1 MLRNTC
7 ALFVVMITLR
17 LVSSAY
23 RTANC
28 LDRCEFEI
36 RNTDALVVYAEDI
49 LSFQRFF
56 DPERL
61 GAAAQEVTS
70 LHVICSKALLGETVT
85 AFQASW
91 APLTSRLLR
100 LHLQQCRIMSFSP
113 QAFQEFQCLTSL
125 VVDNRNEGSPF
136 VSSHGG
142 LRGLPSL
149 ASFTLTRVRL
159 RYLGRDLFQ
168 NASKHNLLKV
178 YLNHNYLTKVDEYTF
193 CGMRRLSDLD
203 LSHNRLSDNR
213 VDFLACIPSLYLF
226 NISSNSIRE
235 LEKSAFSRNP
245 MLHVLDLSQNNF
257 TSINSLTNLVNET
270 KSLKKLYLSGN
281 PLVCNLTSLS
291 RLHHLVS
298 QADIRIVDWESM
310 LCLQDEEWVNVQD
323 LLFPFGLRRLFRV
336 WHVAV
341 VVTVFLVCFCCCLG
355 LRYHAD
361 HPEVASQTALWQV
374 IHRCFVGAAARR
386 HSQALQ
392 TKLPQTNTC
401 ISILQCTEGEHLAGP
416 RYEEVISEI
425 KHKKSITVKDV
436 ATQSP
441 FAIKRETGS
450 NDDIVNAIRSEEVQ
464 EVCQS
469 TYISY
474 KTQLEPD
481 SQQNTQGPE
490 STVLEVLDDPEA
502 PERDLLQD
510 GGARS
515 PAERECH
522 REEKSNEEDFEDDL
536 PLSTSAGK
544 RFARCVVL

>member
-1 MLRNTC
+1 MLRHTC
-7 ALFVVMITLR
+7 ALIVVMIMLR

-23 RTANC
+23 RSTNC

-56 DPERL
+56 DPARL
-61 GAAAQEVTS
+61 GTAAQEVTS

-91 APLTSRLLR
+91 APLTNRLLR
-100 LHLQQCRIMSFSP
+100 LRLQRCRIMSFAP

-149 ASFTLTRVRL
+149 ASFALTRVRL
-159 RYLGRDLFQ
+159 RYIGRDLFQ

-178 YLNHNYLTKVDEYTF
+178 YLNHNFLTKVDAYTF

-203 LSHNRLSDNR
+203 LSHNRLSGSR

-235 LEKSAFSRNP
+235 LNKSVFSRNP
-245 MLHVLDLSQNNF
+245 MLHVLDISHNNF
-257 TSINSLTNLVNET
+257 TSVNTLVNLVNET

-281 PLVCNLTSLS
+281 PLACNLTSLS
-291 RLHHLVS
+291 QLHLLATHS
-298 QADIRIVDWESM
+298 DIRIVDWELM
-310 LCLQDEEWVNVQD
+310 LCLQNEEWVSVQD
-323 LLFPFGLRRLFRV
+323 LLFPYGFRRLFRV

-361 HPEVASQTALWQV
+361 HPEVVSQTALWQV
-374 IHRCFVGAAARR
+374 IHRCFLGAVARR
-386 HSQALQ
+386 HSQGME

-401 ISILQCTEGEHLAGP
+401 ISILQCSEGELLAGP
-416 RYEEVISEI
+416 RYEEVISDI
-425 KHKKSITVKDV
+425 KQKKSITVKDV

-441 FAIKRETGS
+441 FAIKRETES
-450 NDDIVNAIRSEEVQ
+450 SSDITNAIRAEAQ
-464 EVCQS
+464 EPCQS

-474 KTQLEPD
+474 KAHLEPD
-481 SQQNTQGPE
+481 SQLNTEVPECTGPQ
-490 STVLEVLDDPEA
+490 VLEGPGTSE
-502 PERDLLQD
+502 EDLQQEE
-510 GGARS
+510 GARPPGPQES
-515 PAERECH
+515 HRGERG
-522 REEKSNEEDFEDDL
+522 SEEDFEADL
-536 PLSTSAGK
+536 PLSTSAGEE
-544 RFARCVVL
+544 VQT